1 MSEEKPT
8 FKVTDRRLFN
18 ADGSP
23 RDIERDPAPPQTA
36 PTDNIINAAA
46 PTGAASEARSE
57 RGASDNAGA
66 RPMVAAETASPA
78 SVTNPLFL
86 ELMMFVAENSAAMM
100 SGHPQF
106 GGEINLPVAKQFI
119 DMLGA
124 LREKTTG
131 NLSTE
136 EQTGFDSLLTQ
147 LRMQYVQLSGAQTTA
162 APRGFTGSD
171 ITGGK

>member
-18 ADGSP
+18 ADGSA
-23 RDIERDPAPPQTA
+23 RDIERDTIPTHTA
-36 PTDNIINAAA
+36 PTDNIINASANVA
-46 PTGAASEARSE
+46 PSETTSGTSATNSASE
-57 RGASDNAGA
+57 
-66 RPMVAAETASPA
+66 SPA
-78 SVTNPLFL
+78 SAEAASSAKETNPLFL
-86 ELMMFVAENSAAMM
+86 ELMMFVAENSAALM

-124 LREKTTG
+124 LREKTSG

-136 EQTGFDSLLTQ
+136 EQSGIDSLLSQ
-147 LRMQYVQLSGAQTTA
+147 LRMQYVQLSSAPQQPA

-171 ITGGK
+171 ITGGR